1 MSRDKMT
8 RRDFIRTTAK
18 TAAAAGVG
26 AAAAPL
32 AMAAKPEAEPPDIL
46 NYEPSMRYRRLGKTD
61 LMLSEISLGGHWRTR
76 EGARYWGSFPGDQPP
91 LDVQR
96 DREDVVGR
104 AIDLG
109 VNYVDITT
117 PAEATVYGRVLK
129 SLRERMWVGYSDY
142 ILCIRN
148 PANRTPEK
156 IMFEIDEGLR
166 RMQVD
171 CIDIF
176 RPQALTDGNHTDDEI
191 AVVVET
197 AMKAKEQG
205 KIRHLGMSSHSREFH
220 MRVMDRFPEFEMLIF
235 PLTPMSEPDEMH
247 GVFPMAQA
255 KDVGLVTIKPFAGGA
270 VFRTARRQGEGPVDD
285 MELASLSVRKI
296 IGNEYITAT
305 VLGMTT
311 IDELENNLTVR
322 SQPRRLSQAE
332 DELLRD
338 RWTATFASLPPDY
351 TFLRDWL
358 TV

>member
-1 MSRDKMT
+1 MGRDKMT
-8 RRDFIRTTAK
+8 RRDFISTTAK
-18 TAAAAGVG
+18 TAAAAGLG
-26 AAAAPL
+26 GAGSLAAAATTDR
-32 AMAAKPEAEPPDIL
+32 KTPDIL

-76 EGARYWGSFPGDQPP
+76 EGARYWGSFPGDEPP

-205 KIRHLGMSSHSREFH
+205 KIQHLGMSSHSREFH
-220 MRVMDRFPEFEMLIF
+220 MRVMEKFPEFEMLIF

-247 GVFPMAQA
+247 GVFPMAQE

-296 IGNEYITAT
+296 IGNQHITAT

-332 DELLRD
+332 DELLRE
-338 RWTATFASLPPDY
+338 RWTETFANLPPDY
-351 TFLRDWL
+351 RFLRDWL

>member
-1 MSRDKMT
+1 MDHDRMT
-8 RRDFIRTTAK
+8 RRDFISTSAK
-18 TAAAAGVG
+18 TVAAASVG
-26 AAAAPL
+26 AAGSL
-32 AMAAKPEAEPPDIL
+32 AMAAKPDEKSPDIL
-46 NYEPSMRYRRLGKTD
+46 NYEPSMQYRRLGKTN

-76 EGARYWGSFPGDQPP
+76 EGARYWGSFPGDEPP

-166 RMQVD
+166 RMQAD

-176 RPQALTDGNHTDDEI
+176 RPQALTDGAHTDDEI
-191 AVVVET
+191 SVVVET
-197 AMKAKEQG
+197 AMKAREQG
-205 KIRHLGMSSHSREFH
+205 KIRHLGLSSHNRDFSIHLMEK
-220 MRVMDRFPEFEMLIF
+220 FPEFEMLIF

-247 GVFPMAQA
+247 GVFPTARE
-255 KDVGLVTIKPFAGGA
+255 KDVGLVTIKPFAGGS
-270 VFRTARRQGEGPVDD
+270 VFRTARRQGAGPVDD
-285 MELASLSVRKI
+285 MEIAALSVRKI
-296 IGNEYITAT
+296 IANEYITAT

-338 RWTATFASLPPDY
+338 RWTETLANLPPDY
-351 TFLRDWL
+351 AFLRDWL

>member
-1 MSRDKMT
+1 MSRQKMT
-8 RRDFIRTTAK
+8 RRDFISASAK
-18 TAAAAGVG
+18 TAAAVAAG
-26 AAAAPL
+26 AAAGSHL
-32 AMAAKPEAEPPDIL
+32 MAAPGDQEKPEIL
-46 NYEPSMRYRRLGKTD
+46 NYEPSMRYRRLGKTN

-76 EGARYWGSFPGDQPP
+76 EGARYWGNFPGDQPP

-156 IMFEIDEGLR
+156 IMFEIEEGLR

-176 RPQALTDGNHTDDEI
+176 RPQALTDGAHTDDEI
-191 AVVVET
+191 SVLVET
-197 AMKAKEQG
+197 GLRAKEQG
-205 KIRHLGMSSHSREFH
+205 KIRHLGLSSHSREFSMH
-220 MRVMDRFPEFEMLIF
+220 LMDKFAEFEMLIF
-235 PLTPMSEPDEMH
+235 PLTPMSEPDEVH
-247 GVFPMAQA
+247 GVFPMAQE
-255 KDVGLVTIKPFAGGA
+255 KNVGLVTIKPFAGGTL
-270 VFRTARRQGEGPVDD
+270 FRAARRESGGPVDD
-285 MELASLSVRKI
+285 MEIAALSVKKI
-296 IGNEYITAT
+296 ISNECITAT

-322 SQPRRLSQAE
+322 HEPRKLSQAE
-332 DELLRD
+332 QELLD
-338 RWTATFASLPPDY
+338 TRWSHTFANLPPEY
-351 TFLRDWL
+351 AFLHDWR
-358 TV
+358 VV